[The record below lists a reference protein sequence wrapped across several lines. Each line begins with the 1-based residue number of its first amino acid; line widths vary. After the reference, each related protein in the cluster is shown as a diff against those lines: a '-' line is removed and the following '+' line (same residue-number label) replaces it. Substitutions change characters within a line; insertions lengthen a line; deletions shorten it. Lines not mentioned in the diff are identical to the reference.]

1 MATASPIIPKLTL
14 VCQGNVKPSAVVKLS
29 PLGDFSCVQA
39 TGATNEVPFGIAQN
53 YVKGAQGSPFA
64 SDYAGVAGDEIEV
77 WGPGST
83 CQAAVKQ
90 ESVSMQAGNSVGSN
104 ANGELVT
111 VNSGWAVG
119 FLLESGT
126 AARRERLRIFVFPHN
141 RSGGSQS

>member
-1 MATASPIIPKLTL
+1 VSNATLILPKLTL
-14 VCQGNVKPSAVVKLS
+14 RCQGSVKPSAVVKLS

-53 YVKGAQGSPFA
+53 YTKGAGGTPFS
-64 SDYAGVAGDEIEV
+64 SDYAGEAGDEIEV
-77 WGPGST
+77 WAPGST

-90 ESVSMQAGNSVGSN
+90 ESVSMQAGNSVGAN

-126 AARRERLRIFVFPHN
+126 ASRRERLRIFVFPHN